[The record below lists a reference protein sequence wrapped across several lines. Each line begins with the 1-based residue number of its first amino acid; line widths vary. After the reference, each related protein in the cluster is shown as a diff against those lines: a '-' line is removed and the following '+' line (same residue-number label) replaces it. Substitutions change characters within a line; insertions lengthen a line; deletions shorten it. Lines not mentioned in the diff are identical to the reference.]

1 MRDHG
6 SGISEEEAAKV
17 FERFYRADT
26 SRTRETGGSGL
37 GLAIVAAIVGSHGG
51 SVRVATTDGGGATFV
66 VSLPVRNEAEDATQE
81 DREDLRDG
89 DAPAR
94 GKGDGKVI
102 HI

>member
-1 MRDHG
+1 
-6 SGISEEEAAKV
+6 
-17 FERFYRADT
+17 
-26 SRTRETGGSGL
+26 
-37 GLAIVAAIVGSHGG
+37 VGSHGG

-66 VSLPVRNEAEDATQE
+66 VSLPLRNEAGDGIQE

-89 DAPAR
+89 DAPFG